1 MQNAALLEEHNFEI
15 WKIFEA
21 LEFLVDRKEKSSFN
35 TGRFN
40 IDTWKH
46 SFDVVGL
53 EKIPSENTDFP
64 PIPGFPYES
73 EVQAKV

>member
-21 LEFLVDRKEKSSFN
+21 LEFLVDRKEKGSFN

-40 IDTWKH
+40 IDAW
-46 SFDVVGL
+46 
-53 EKIPSENTDFP
+53 
-64 PIPGFPYES
+64 
-73 EVQAKV
+73 